1 MKKLAAVLIILV
13 AAVAIAIYSYKQYK
27 HYYPTPAE
35 ISPPTED
42 MTQPGQLPPAV
53 PGQ

>member
-13 AAVAIAIYSYKQYK
+13 AAVAIAVYSYKQYK

-35 ISPPTED
+35 IAPPMEE
-42 MTQPGQLPPAV
+42 MTQPGQQSPAD
-53 PGQ
+53 PGR

>member
-13 AAVAIAIYSYKQYK
+13 AAVAIAVYSYKQYK

-35 ISPPTED
+35 ISPPIGE
-42 MTQPGQLPPAV
+42 MTQPGQRSPV
-53 PGQ
+53 DPGP

>member
-1 MKKLAAVLIILV
+1 MKKLAAVAIILV

-35 ISPPTED
+35 LPPPMEE
-42 MTQPGQLPPAV
+42 MTQPGQQSPAD
-53 PGQ
+53 PGR